1 MINRHSNS
9 LEGGVC
15 VEMRIT
21 LIIVMLLGASFT
33 ASVLLSEVASSSSFK
48 LAFFDVG
55 QGDAIFFQTPQGHQ
69 VLIDGG
75 PDAKVLL
82 RLGEIM
88 PFWDKTLDLVV
99 LTHPDADH
107 IAGLVSVFASY
118 EVKNV
123 LWTGKT
129 RDTKVFEAFTQA
141 LKKEGAKEIMARA
154 GQRILFEG
162 SKVQLEILYPQ
173 EGIVL
178 YKEKSNETSL
188 IMRLV
193 YGEHK
198 VLLLGDTTKKIE
210 KRVIAAESELEANI
224 LKIAHH
230 GSKTST
236 SRELLEAVKPSIA
249 IIFVGE
255 NNRFGHPSLKTLANL
270 TEYDI
275 IIRRT
280 DQEGTILFHFQ

>member
-1 MINRHSNS
+1 
-9 LEGGVC
+9 
-15 VEMRIT
+15 MRIT

-55 QGDAIFFQTPQGHQ
+55 QGDAIFFQTPQGHP

-162 SKVQLEILYPQ
+162 SKAQLEILYPQ
-173 EGIVL
+173 DGIVL

-188 IMRLV
+188 IIRLV

-198 VLLLGDTTKKIE
+198 VLRLGDTTKKIE
-210 KRVIAAESELEANI
+210 KRLMAAGSELEANI

-236 SRELLEAVKPSIA
+236 ARELLEAVEPSIA

-255 NNRFGHPSLKTLANL
+255 NNRFGHPSSETLANL
-270 TEYDI
+270 AEYGI